1 MDENKEIKDKNEQ
14 HKHEEK
20 TYLTWV
26 NKIGY
31 GSGDIA
37 GNVVYALL
45 SAFVMIFLTD
55 TVGMNA
61 GVVGTLI
68 AVSKLFDGVS
78 DIFFGSL
85 IDKTNT
91 KMGKARPWMLY
102 GYFGCAICLVAIFC
116 IPADLSATAQY
127 AWFFIAYT
135 LLNAGF
141 YTANNIA
148 YSALTAL
155 ITKNNHERVQMGSI
169 RFMFAFGTSMLIQTI
184 TVALVAYFGGGAAAW
199 RTVAI
204 IYAIVGVIS
213 NTLSVMSVKEL
224 TPEEL
229 AEGEEVTHEELPEGE
244 EVAIKEFAEGEE
256 IIAAAEEEEKY
267 TLIDAFKLLIKNKYY
282 LMICASYILMQIY
295 SATLNMGIYYMTYV
309 LKNANLLGVFSWFIN
324 IPMIIG
330 LLFTPALVMKFGGMY
345 KLNLMG
351 YTIGTLGRLGVVIA
365 GYLGSVPPMLVCT
378 AIAALGM
385 SPLQGDM
392 NALIATCSEYT
403 YLTHG
408 KRVDG
413 TMYSCTSLGTKLGGG
428 IGTALAGWL
437 LAFSGYVGGAAVQSA
452 STMNMLHIMYLW
464 MPMIFNL
471 LITLILTRLNVEQ
484 ANEEL
489 REKLS

>member
-1 MDENKEIKDKNEQ
+1 M
-14 HKHEEK
+14 EEK
-20 TYLTWV
+20 TYLKWY

-61 GVVGTLI
+61 GIVGTLI

-78 DIFFGSL
+78 DIFFGSM
-85 IDKTNT
+85 IDKTHS
-91 KMGKARPWMLY
+91 KMGKARPWMFY
-102 GYFGCAICLVAIFC
+102 GYFGCAICLVAIFV
-116 IPADLSATAQY
+116 IPADISAFAQY

-184 TVALVAYFGGGAAAW
+184 TVGCVAFFGGGASAW

-204 IYAIVGVIS
+204 IYAIVGVVS
-213 NTLSVMSVKEL
+213 NTISVMSVKEL

-229 AEGEEVTHEELPEGE
+229 AEGETKNEDVQ
-244 EVAIKEFAEGEE
+244 
-256 IIAAAEEEEKY
+256 EEKY
-267 TLIDAFKLLIKNKYY
+267 SLIDAFKLLVHNKYY
-282 LMICASYILMQIY
+282 LMICGSYILMQVY

-309 LKNANLLGVFSWFIN
+309 LKNANLLGVFSWAIN
-324 IPMIIG
+324 IPMILG
-330 LLFTPALVMKFGGMY
+330 LLFTPALVAKFQGMY
-345 KLNLMG
+345 RLNFYG
-351 YTIGTLGRLGVVIA
+351 YTLGTVGRLGVLIA
-365 GYLGSVPPMLVCT
+365 GYMGSVPLMLACT
-378 AIAALGM
+378 AIAAIGM

-403 YLTHG
+403 YLTTG

-413 TMYSCTSLGTKLGGG
+413 TMYSCTSLGTKIGGG

-437 LAFSGYVGGAAVQSA
+437 LAISGYVGGAAEQSA
-452 STMNMLHIMYLW
+452 SCMNMLHIMYLW
-464 MPMIFNL
+464 IPMIINL
-471 LITLILTRLNVEQ
+471 LITLILTRLNVEK

-489 REKLS
+489 RHRIE